1 MGLHHAGSHII
12 GRTDHAMIKTC
23 LDEKAPTSLLE
34 CAVYIS
40 ARKKLIH
47 AMSRDI
53 DRPINRAVVVGCAI
67 SATRNSLKLHMPRTL
82 KVLLC
87 NAHAK
92 TRKLWSVCRVAA
104 SRSNTRRSIHLDIR
118 CGRACRDAHC
128 TIFGSPACRRCT
140 SPRARVA
147 LTIESGAGIESS

>member
-1 MGLHHAGSHII
+1 VGLHHAGSHII

-53 DRPINRAVVVGCAI
+53 DRPINRAVVV
-67 SATRNSLKLHMPRTL
+67 
-82 KVLLC
+82 
-87 NAHAK
+87 
-92 TRKLWSVCRVAA
+92 
-104 SRSNTRRSIHLDIR
+104 
-118 CGRACRDAHC
+118 
-128 TIFGSPACRRCT
+128 
-140 SPRARVA
+140 
-147 LTIESGAGIESS
+147 